1 MTVLSRLPVTVLS
14 GFLGAGKT
22 SLLNHVLANRDGLRV
37 AVIVN
42 DMSEVNIDAA
52 LVRDGGALSRTEER
66 LVELTN
72 GCICCTLR
80 DDLLDEVARL
90 ARQGRF
96 DYLLIESSGISEP
109 MPVAATFAFGI
120 DTGPDPADTAAPAVS
135 ADRTGSADRA
145 YGGRVLDD
153 LARLDTMVTVVDA
166 AHLIAQIHA
175 GESLEERG
183 LAAYDEDDRTIA
195 DLLVDQVEFADV
207 LVVNKTDLVE
217 PSELATVEALLTRL
231 NPGARQVRATHGRVA
246 LPEVLHTRLFDL
258 ERAETAPGW
267 VAELNGT
274 HVPETIEYGISST
287 VFRAPAPFHPQ
298 RLWDLL
304 TGGGLAAYGVLR
316 SKGFLWLAS
325 RPGVQALWSQ
335 AGPSGRCDP
344 VGVPVVVSGE
354 WPDDPAERAEVSARW
369 HPVFGD
375 RQQELVFI
383 GVDLAVEPLRAA
395 LAGCL
400 LTEREL
406 AIGEQS
412 WSALPDPFP
421 EWDLAD
427 LDDHPHLPVAS

>member
-1 MTVLSRLPVTVLS
+1 MTLPSRLPVTVLS

-22 SLLNHVLANRDGLRV
+22 SLLNHVLGNRDGLRV

-52 LVRDGGALSRTEER
+52 LVREGGALSRTEER

-80 DDLLDEVARL
+80 DDLLEEVARL

-120 DTGPDPADTAAPAVS
+120 DTGPAPADTAAPTAPTESAAS
-135 ADRTGSADRA
+135 ADRQH
-145 YGGRVLDD
+145 GGWVLDD
-153 LARLDTMVTVVDA
+153 LARLDTMVTVVDVA
-166 AHLIAQIHA
+166 QLIAQIDA

-195 DLLVDQVEFADV
+195 DLLVDQIEFADV

-217 PSELATVEALLTRL
+217 PAELATVEALLTRL

-246 LPEVLHTRLFDL
+246 LPEVLHTGRFDL

-274 HVPETIEYGISST
+274 HIPETIEYGISST
-287 VFRAPAPFHPQ
+287 VFRAAAPFHPQ
-298 RLWDLL
+298 RLWDLF

-335 AGPSGRCDP
+335 AGPAGRCDP

-354 WPDDPAERAEVSARW
+354 WPDDPAERAELTARW

-400 LTEREL
+400 LGEREL
-406 AIGEQS
+406 AIGERA
-412 WSALPDPFP
+412 WPTLPDPFP

-427 LDDHPHLPVAS
+427 VDNHP

>member
-1 MTVLSRLPVTVLS
+1 MTGRLPVTVLS

-52 LVRDGGALSRTEER
+52 LVRDGGSLSRTEER

-109 MPVAATFAFGI
+109 MPVAATFAFGME
-120 DTGPDPADTAAPAVS
+120 
-135 ADRTGSADRA
+135 
-145 YGGRVLDD
+145 GGQVLDD
-153 LARLDTMVTVVDA
+153 LARLDTTVTVVDA
-166 AHLIAQIHA
+166 AGVRGMIEA
-175 GESLEERG
+175 GESLEARG
-183 LAAYDEDDRTIA
+183 LAAYEGDDRGIA
-195 DLLVDQVEFADV
+195 DLLVDQIEFADV
-207 LVVNKTDLVE
+207 LVVNKTDLVAADD
-217 PSELATVEALLTRL
+217 LAVVQALLTRL
-231 NPGARQVRATHGRVA
+231 NPAARQVPAVHGRV
-246 LPEVLHTRLFDL
+246 PPREILHTGRFDL

-267 VAELNGT
+267 VAELNGG
-274 HVPETIEYGISST
+274 HVPETEEYGISSI
-287 VFRAPAPFHPQ
+287 VFRDHRPFHPQ

-304 TGGGLAAYGVLR
+304 ASGLDGYGVVR

-325 RPGVQALWSQ
+325 RPDVQALWSQ

-354 WPDDPAERAEVSARW
+354 WPDDPDERAEVESRW

-375 RQQELVFI
+375 RQQELVLI
-383 GVDLAVEPLRAA
+383 GVGLDGERLRAA
-395 LAGCL
+395 LTACL
-400 LTEREL
+400 LTDTEITAGQDTWRAL
-406 AIGEQS
+406 A
-412 WSALPDPFP
+412 DPFP
-421 EWDLAD
+421 EWDLGD
-427 LDDHPHLPVAS
+427 LHDHDHAEPVPA

>member
-1 MTVLSRLPVTVLS
+1 MTGRLPVTVLS

-109 MPVAATFAFGI
+109 MPVAATFAFGVE
-120 DTGPDPADTAAPAVS
+120 DGQ
-135 ADRTGSADRA
+135 
-145 YGGRVLDD
+145 VLDD
-153 LARLDTMVTVVDA
+153 LARLDTTVTVVDA
-166 AHLIAQIHA
+166 AGLRGMIEA
-175 GESLEERG
+175 GETLEARG
-183 LAAYDEDDRTIA
+183 LAAYEGDDRGIA
-195 DLLVDQVEFADV
+195 DLLVDQIEFADV
-207 LVVNKTDLVE
+207 LVVNKTDLIT
-217 PSELATVEALLTRL
+217 PAELAVVMALLTRL
-231 NPGARQVRATHGRVA
+231 NPAARQVRAVHGRVA
-246 LPEVLHTRLFDL
+246 PAEILHTGRFDL

-267 VAELNGT
+267 VAELNGG
-274 HVPETIEYGISST
+274 HVPETEEYGISSI
-287 VFRAPAPFHPQ
+287 VFRDHRPMHPQ

-304 TGGGLAAYGVLR
+304 AGGLEVFGVVR

-325 RPGVQALWSQ
+325 RPDVQALWSQ

-344 VGVPVVVSGE
+344 IGVPVVVSGE
-354 WPDDPAERAEVSARW
+354 WPEDPEERIELESRW

-375 RQQELVFI
+375 RQQELVLI
-383 GVDLAVEPLRAA
+383 GIGLDGQGLRAA
-395 LAGCL
+395 LIACL
-400 LTEREL
+400 LTDTEIAAGQDAWR
-406 AIGEQS
+406 
-412 WSALPDPFP
+412 ALPDPFP
-421 EWDLAD
+421 TWDIGELREH
-427 LDDHPHLPVAS
+427 DHTDPVQV

>member
-1 MTVLSRLPVTVLS
+1 MTGRLPVTVLS

-90 ARQGRF
+90 ARLGRF

-109 MPVAATFAFGI
+109 MPVAATFAFGVE
-120 DTGPDPADTAAPAVS
+120 DGQ
-135 ADRTGSADRA
+135 
-145 YGGRVLDD
+145 VLDD
-153 LARLDTMVTVVDA
+153 LARLDTTVTVVDA
-166 AHLIAQIHA
+166 AGLLARIKA
-175 GESLEERG
+175 GETLEASG
-183 LAAYDEDDRTIA
+183 LAAYEGDDRSIA
-195 DLLVDQVEFADV
+195 DLLVDQIEFADV
-207 LVVNKTDLVE
+207 LVVNKTDLVTTE
-217 PSELATVEALLTRL
+217 DLAVVEALLTRL
-231 NPGARQVRATHGRVA
+231 NPAARQIRAMHGHVPAAEILNTGR
-246 LPEVLHTRLFDL
+246 FDL

-267 VAELNGT
+267 VAELNGE
-274 HVPETIEYGISST
+274 HVPETEEYGISSI
-287 VFRAPAPFHPQ
+287 VFRDHRPLHPQ

-304 TGGGLAAYGVLR
+304 AAGLDDYGVVR

-325 RPGVQALWSQ
+325 RPDVQALWSQ
-335 AGPSGRCDP
+335 AGSSGRCDP
-344 VGVPVVVSGE
+344 VGVPVAVSGE
-354 WPDDPAERAEVSARW
+354 WPEDPVERAELVERW

-375 RQQELVFI
+375 RQQELVLI
-383 GVDLAVEPLRAA
+383 GVGLDGDGLRAA

-400 LTEREL
+400 LTDAEI
-406 AIGEQS
+406 AAGES
-412 WSALPDPFP
+412 AWRALPDPFP
-421 EWDLAD
+421 EWDLGD
-427 LDDHPHLPVAS
+427 LHDHDHAETVAV